1 MEPKKRNII
10 LVTISIILLL
20 AAAGTYAWMRNAS
33 SNNNEN
39 TATEDL
45 NAASDGTYDAN
56 FNDNSFEEDMYGG
69 EALDENASA
78 DEENVN
84 ADDVIIDNSETDDTN
99 Q

>member
-1 MEPKKRNII
+1 
-10 LVTISIILLL
+10 
-20 AAAGTYAWMRNAS
+20 
-33 SNNNEN
+33 
-39 TATEDL
+39 
-45 NAASDGTYDAN
+45 
-56 FNDNSFEEDMYGG
+56 MYGG